1 VPAQNLHKAPQ
12 AVYPP
17 PNKKTGGK
25 MRYQSGREAF
35 MQGVRALLPLSPG
48 IIPFG
53 LVTGIMAI
61 KLGMTPVTAMGMTL
75 LFYSGSAQMVAL
87 QLLGDGVV
95 PLAVI
100 ATALVINLRFIMYSA
115 SLAPHMHQMP
125 RRRLWPLTYLLS
137 DQSYALC
144 TLGYS
149 SGELGRFAH
158 HYYTGTA
165 LAMWLCWEL
174 SVLAGICLGTGI
186 PESWSL
192 SFAIPLSFLALLVP
206 GIRSRATLAAAVV
219 GGVVAVW
226 AASLPYNLGLIAASI
241 AGVAAGLLTES
252 RYQAPA
258 NDSVEEEAQ

>member
-1 VPAQNLHKAPQ
+1 MN
-12 AVYPP
+12 
-17 PNKKTGGK
+17 TGGE
-25 MRYQSGREAF
+25 MSYQSGREAF
-35 MQGVRALLPLSPG
+35 KQGVRALLPLTPG
-48 IIPFG
+48 VIPFG

-61 KLGMTPVTAMGMTL
+61 KLGVTPVTAMGMTL

-87 QLLGDGVV
+87 QLLGTGVV
-95 PLAVI
+95 PVAIV
-100 ATALVINLRFIMYSA
+100 ATALVINLRFVMYSA
-115 SLAPHMHQMP
+115 SLAPHQYQIP

-158 HYYTGTA
+158 YYYTGTA
-165 LAMWLCWEL
+165 FAMWLIWQL

-206 GIRSRATLAAAVV
+206 GLRSRATLSAAVV
-219 GGVVAVW
+219 GGVIAVW
-226 AASLPYNLGLIAASI
+226 AVHLPYNLGLIAASI
-241 AGVAAGLLTES
+241 GGVAAGLAVES
-252 RYQAPA
+252 FRRVPS
-258 NDSVEEEAQ
+258 NDSASGRA